1 MEENRRTVAELEDE
15 IVTLQ
20 NYIITI
26 SNVIDEM
33 WKYHPENPNFLN
45 PITECRELKKRKLV
59 IEGKIQD
66 IDVKLSIL
74 KNTM

>member
-15 IVTLQ
+15 ILTLQ

-45 PITECRELKKRKLV
+45 PITECKELKKRKLV
-59 IEGKIQD
+59 IENKIQD
-66 IDVKLSIL
+66 IDIKLSIL

>member
-45 PITECRELKKRKLV
+45 PITECKELKKRKLV

>member
-15 IVTLQ
+15 ILTLQ

-33 WKYHPENPNFLN
+33 WKYHPENLNFLN
-45 PITECRELKKRKLV
+45 PITECKELKKRKIE
-59 IEGKIQD
+59 IEGKIKD
-66 IDVKLSIL
+66 IDIKLSIL
-74 KNTM
+74 KNIM